1 MRNLNRFLPQLIVS
15 AAIVA
20 TAIVA
25 TLPVAPAA
33 DGDPPAPRAG
43 GTTVAPP
50 EADPEAA
57 KPGPKPPPATPSRA
71 KKNPPK
77 SPGSK
82 TAQGP
87 STAPKAPLFGPNP
100 GAKPPM
106 PTEGET
112 SVPKDDDATDPFAGP
127 LPKTLAEWR
136 GRLTAEQFQITRM
149 KGTERAFTGKYW
161 KTDTPGT
168 YKCVCCGEPLFTS
181 GDKFLS
187 ECGWPAF
194 SAPIDKK
201 ANGKVAETPD
211 ITFGMRRVEVTCR
224 KCGAHLGHVFNDGP
238 PPTGI
243 RYCINS
249 ASIVLDEAKPG
260 EDDAAGADTPDKKP
274 GK

>member
-1 MRNLNRFLPQLIVS
+1 MRNLNRFLPRLIVFTAIVA

-20 TAIVA
+20 TFS
-25 TLPVAPAA
+25 VAPAA
-33 DGDPPAPRAG
+33 DDDPPAPRAG

-50 EADPEAA
+50 EADSEAA
-57 KPGPKPPPATPSRA
+57 KPDPKNPAATSSRA

-82 TAQGP
+82 TAQGQP
-87 STAPKAPLFGPNP
+87 TAPKAPLFGPNP

-161 KTDTPGT
+161 KTETPGT

-181 GDKFLS
+181 GDKFTS

-260 EDDAAGADTPDKKP
+260 EDDAAGAETPDKKP
-274 GK
+274 AK

>member
-1 MRNLNRFLPQLIVS
+1 MRNLNRFLSHLIVFTAIVA

-20 TAIVA
+20 TFS
-25 TLPVAPAA
+25 VAPAA
-33 DGDPPAPRAG
+33 DDDPPAPRAG

-50 EADPEAA
+50 EADSEAA
-57 KPGPKPPPATPSRA
+57 KPDPKNPAATSSRA

-82 TAQGP
+82 TAQGQP
-87 STAPKAPLFGPNP
+87 TAPKAPLFGPNP

-161 KTDTPGT
+161 KTETPGT

-181 GDKFLS
+181 GDKFTS

-260 EDDAAGADTPDKKP
+260 EDDAAGAETPGKKP
-274 GK
+274 AK

>member
-1 MRNLNRFLPQLIVS
+1 MRNLNRFLSHLIVFT
-15 AAIVA
+15 AIVA
-20 TAIVA
+20 TAIAA
-25 TLPVAPAA
+25 TFSVAPAA
-33 DGDPPAPRAG
+33 DDDPPAPRAG

-50 EADPEAA
+50 EADSEAS
-57 KPGPKPPPATPSRA
+57 KPDPKNPAATSSRA

-82 TAQGP
+82 TAQGQP
-87 STAPKAPLFGPNP
+87 TAPKAPLFGPNP

-161 KTDTPGT
+161 KTETPGT

-181 GDKFLS
+181 GDKFTS

-260 EDDAAGADTPDKKP
+260 EDDAAGAETPGKKP
-274 GK
+274 AK

>member
-1 MRNLNRFLPQLIVS
+1 MRTLNRFLPPLIV
-15 AAIVA
+15 AAVIA
-20 TAIVA
+20 AA
-25 TLPVAPAA
+25 LPVAPAA
-33 DGDPPAPRAG
+33 DDDPPA
-43 GTTVAPP
+43 TSSLTKKTAP
-50 EADPEAA
+50 
-57 KPGPKPPPATPSRA
+57 KTPGQ
-71 KKNPPK
+71 
-77 SPGSK
+77 K
-82 TAQGP
+82 TAQGQRTP
-87 STAPKAPLFGPNP
+87 PKGPLFGPNP

-106 PTEGET
+106 PTDNAADNPAGE
-112 SVPKDDDATDPFAGP
+112 DATDPFAAP
-127 LPKTLAEWR
+127 LPKTLQEWR
-136 GRLTAEQFQITRM
+136 SRLTAEQFQITRM

-161 KTDTPGT
+161 KTETPGT

-211 ITFGMRRVEVTCR
+211 FTFGMRRVEVTCR

-260 EDDAAGADTPDKKP
+260 ADKDADADADTGAANDGDDAPTK
-274 GK
+274 

>member
-1 MRNLNRFLPQLIVS
+1 MRNLNRFLSHLIVFT
-15 AAIVA
+15 AIVA
-20 TAIVA
+20 TAIAA
-25 TLPVAPAA
+25 TFSVAPAA
-33 DGDPPAPRAG
+33 DDDPPAPRAG

-57 KPGPKPPPATPSRA
+57 KPDPKNPAATSSRA

-82 TAQGP
+82 PAQGQP
-87 STAPKAPLFGPNP
+87 TAPKAPLFGPNP

-161 KTDTPGT
+161 KTETPGT

-181 GDKFLS
+181 GDKFTS

-260 EDDAAGADTPDKKP
+260 EDDAAGAETPGKKP
-274 GK
+274 AK

>member
-1 MRNLNRFLPQLIVS
+1 
-15 AAIVA
+15 
-20 TAIVA
+20 
-25 TLPVAPAA
+25 
-33 DGDPPAPRAG
+33 
-43 GTTVAPP
+43 
-50 EADPEAA
+50 
-57 KPGPKPPPATPSRA
+57 
-71 KKNPPK
+71 
-77 SPGSK
+77 
-82 TAQGP
+82 
-87 STAPKAPLFGPNP
+87 
-100 GAKPPM
+100 M

-112 SVPKDDDATDPFAGP
+112 SVPKDDETTDPFAGP

-161 KTDTPGT
+161 KTETPGT

-181 GDKFLS
+181 GDKFTS

-260 EDDAAGADTPDKKP
+260 EDDAAGADTPGKKP

>member
-15 AAIVA
+15 TAIVA

-33 DGDPPAPRAG
+33 DDDPPAPRAG

-50 EADPEAA
+50 EPA
-57 KPGPKPPPATPSRA
+57 KPGPKTPPATARA

-161 KTDTPGT
+161 KTETPGT

-181 GDKFLS
+181 GDKFTS

-211 ITFGMRRVEVTCR
+211 FTFGMRRVEVTCR

-260 EDDAAGADTPDKKP
+260 EDDAAGAETPGKKP

>member
-1 MRNLNRFLPQLIVS
+1 
-15 AAIVA
+15 
-20 TAIVA
+20 
-25 TLPVAPAA
+25 
-33 DGDPPAPRAG
+33 
-43 GTTVAPP
+43 
-50 EADPEAA
+50 
-57 KPGPKPPPATPSRA
+57 
-71 KKNPPK
+71 
-77 SPGSK
+77 
-82 TAQGP
+82 
-87 STAPKAPLFGPNP
+87 
-100 GAKPPM
+100 M
-106 PTEGET
+106 PTAGET
-112 SVPKDDDATDPFAGP
+112 RASDDDETTDPFSGP
-127 LPKTLAEWR
+127 LPKTLEEWR

-161 KTDTPGT
+161 KTETPGT

-181 GDKFLS
+181 GDKFIS

-211 ITFGMRRVEVTCR
+211 FAFGMRRVEVTCR

-260 EDDAAGADTPDKKP
+260 AEDAAGAEAAGKKP

>member
-1 MRNLNRFLPQLIVS
+1 MRNLSRFLAAGIVA
-15 AAIVA
+15 AAIGA
-20 TAIVA
+20 A
-25 TLPVAPAA
+25 LPVVPAA
-33 DGDPPAPRAG
+33 DDDPPAPRAG
-43 GTTVAPP
+43 GTTVASP
-50 EADPEAA
+50 EADPEDAQLGQ
-57 KPGPKPPPATPSRA
+57 KTPPATSSRA
-71 KKNPPK
+71 KKNAPK
-77 SPGSK
+77 SPRPK
-82 TAQGP
+82 TAQGQQ
-87 STAPKAPLFGPNP
+87 TAPKGPLFGPNP
-100 GAKPPM
+100 GAKSPM
-106 PTEGET
+106 PTAGET
-112 SVPKDDDATDPFAGP
+112 RASDDDETTDPFSGP
-127 LPKTLAEWR
+127 LPKTLEEWR

-161 KTDTPGT
+161 KTETPGT

-211 ITFGMRRVEVTCR
+211 FAFGMRRVEVTCR

-260 EDDAAGADTPDKKP
+260 ADDAAGAEAAGKKP